1 MKKCF
6 TSHIMELAITGG
18 IVITCAI
25 IVVVAIV
32 INRTGRKQT
41 KTVAEETIQQ
51 ETETI
56 TLKAVE
62 TSMEAVTEE
71 ESTDAQEEVAPE
83 DMNDEQIT
91 EMLSSGNVELINIEN
106 IEVVEDKSS
115 EPDRGDEFVDT
126 SDDSASQPSDE
137 VYENGNLVIGI
148 DVSHWQGEIDW
159 ASVAGDGITF
169 VMIKCGGGDAGIYKD
184 GKFEENIQG
193 ALANGI
199 QVGVYFYSGARD
211 VETAFK
217 EASFCVDIIKGY
229 QITYPVAFDW
239 ELGYGSGY
247 DDEDTITKVCETFC
261 DTVASQGYQPMIYS
275 NKNRWYNAF
284 DGEKLSGKYK
294 TWVAQYPGK
303 FYNIDSDYADRW
315 QYGDNLS
322 NFEYRYDMWQ
332 YTSKGHVNGI
342 NGRVDMD
349 IAFFSYSNYQ
359 VSGLQ
364 DPSITLPSENKTIT
378 VGDGYD
384 FMAGVK
390 GTNSLGYDAEVEY
403 TITNSSGEEV
413 EASSVSGMSGK
424 YTVEYSFKD
433 PRKGEITKK
442 MILTVAEKE
451 TQKETEKETESSSE
465 NSSGSTE
472 DTSQGNIENTSK
484 DSNTK
489 SGERSMESKE
499 NLSKK

>member
-1 MKKCF
+1 MKKWM
-6 TSHIMELAITGG
+6 TSHMKELAITGG
-18 IVITCAI
+18 VIITCVI
-25 IVVVAIV
+25 IVAVTIV

-41 KTVAEETIQQ
+41 KTVAAETIQE
-51 ETETI
+51 ETESVS
-56 TLKAVE
+56 LKEVE
-62 TSMEAVTEE
+62 TSAEAMTDE

-83 DMNDEQIT
+83 DMDDEQIID
-91 EMLSSGNVELINIEN
+91 MLSSGNVELISIEN

-137 VYENGNLVIGI
+137 VYENGNLVMGI
-148 DVSHWQGEIDW
+148 DISHWQTDNGGIDW
-159 ASVAGDGITF
+159 ASVADDGITF
-169 VMIKCGGGDAGIYKD
+169 AMIKCGGGENGIYKD
-184 GKFEENIQG
+184 RKFEENIQG

-211 VETAFK
+211 IETAFK

-247 DDEDTITKVCETFC
+247 DDADTITKVCETFC
-261 DTVASQGYQPMIYS
+261 DTIASQGYQPMIYS
-275 NKNRWYNAF
+275 NKYRWYDAF
-284 DGEKLSGKYK
+284 DGEKLAGKYK

-303 FYNIDSDYADRW
+303 FYNIDGDYADRW

-342 NGRVDMD
+342 NGYVDMD

-364 DPSITLPSENKTIT
+364 DPVITLSSENKTIT
-378 VGDGYD
+378 VGDEYD

-413 EASSVSGMSGK
+413 EASSVSGTAGK

-433 PRKGEITKK
+433 PRKGEITKN
-442 MILTVAEKE
+442 MILTVVEKE
-451 TQKETEKETESSSE
+451 TQKETESEKESVSEKETEE
-465 NSSGSTE
+465 THKEEKETHANTE
-472 DTSQGNIENTSK
+472 K
-484 DSNTK
+484 VTK
-489 SGERSMESKE
+489 
-499 NLSKK
+499 

>member
-1 MKKCF
+1 MNKWFK
-6 TSHIMELAITGG
+6 SHIKELAITGG

-32 INRTGRKQT
+32 INRTGRNQT

-51 ETETI
+51 ETESI

-62 TSMEAVTEE
+62 TSVDAVTEE
-71 ESTDAQEEVAPE
+71 STDVQEEVAPE

-91 EMLSSGNVELINIEN
+91 EMLSSGNVELISIEN

-126 SDDSASQPSDE
+126 SDDGASQPSDE

-184 GKFEENIQG
+184 RKFEENIQG

-247 DDEDTITKVCETFC
+247 DDADTITKVCETFC
-261 DTVASQGYQPMIYS
+261 DTIASQGYQPMIYS
-275 NKNRWYNAF
+275 NKYRWYDAF

-294 TWVAQYPGK
+294 TWVAQYPEK
-303 FYNIDSDYADRW
+303 FYNIDGDYADRW

-322 NFEYRYDMWQ
+322 TFEYRYDMWQ
-332 YTSKGHVNGI
+332 YTPKGHVNGI
-342 NGRVDMD
+342 NGCVDMD
-349 IAFFSYSNYQ
+349 IAYQ
-359 VSGLQ
+359 MSGLQ
-364 DPSITLPSENKTIT
+364 DPAITLPSENKTIN
-378 VGDGYD
+378 VGDEYD
-384 FMAGVK
+384 FMSGVK

-413 EASSVSGMSGK
+413 EASSVSGTAGK

-433 PRKGEITKK
+433 PRKGKITKK
-442 MILTVAEKE
+442 MILTVVEKE
-451 TQKETEKETESSSE
+451 TQKETESSSE
-465 NSSGSTE
+465 NSSESTE
-472 DTSQGNIENTSK
+472 DTSQGNTENTSK
-484 DSNTK
+484 DSKAK
-489 SGERSMESKE
+489 SEGRSMESKE
-499 NLSKK
+499 NISNLK

>member
-1 MKKCF
+1 MKKWV
-6 TSHIMELAITGG
+6 TSHMKELAITGG
-18 IVITCAI
+18 VIITCVI
-25 IVVVAIV
+25 IVAVTIV

-41 KTVAEETIQQ
+41 KTVAAETIQQ
-51 ETETI
+51 ETESVS
-56 TLKAVE
+56 LKEVE
-62 TSMEAVTEE
+62 TSAEAMTDE

-91 EMLSSGNVELINIEN
+91 DMLSSGNVELISIEN

-126 SDDSASQPSDE
+126 SDDGDSQPSDE
-137 VYENGNLVIGI
+137 VYENGNLVMGI
-148 DVSHWQGEIDW
+148 DISHWQTDNGGIDW
-159 ASVAGDGITF
+159 ASVADDGITF
-169 VMIKCGGGDAGIYKD
+169 AMIKCGGGENGIYKD
-184 GKFEENIQG
+184 RKFEENIQG

-211 VETAFK
+211 IETAFK

-247 DDEDTITKVCETFC
+247 DDVDTITKVCETFC
-261 DTVASQGYQPMIYS
+261 DTIASQGYQPMIYS
-275 NKNRWYNAF
+275 NKYRWYDAF
-284 DGEKLSGKYK
+284 DGEKLAGKYK

-303 FYNIDSDYADRW
+303 FYNIDGDYADRW

-342 NGRVDMD
+342 NGYVDMD

-364 DPSITLPSENKTIT
+364 DPVITLPSENKTIN
-378 VGDGYD
+378 VGDEYD

-413 EASSVSGMSGK
+413 EASSVSGTAGK

-442 MILTVAEKE
+442 MILTVVEKE
-451 TQKETEKETESSSE
+451 TQKETESSSE

-472 DTSQGNIENTSK
+472 DTSQGNTENTSK
-484 DSNTK
+484 DSKAK
-489 SGERSMESKE
+489 SEGRSMESKE
-499 NLSKK
+499 NISNLK